1 MAIMNEASPV
11 LSCPVLS
18 CPAVGEV
25 EVELRWWGQKQLP
38 LAAAKPVWCGSTQ
51 TPVTLSGLLLAG
63 QQPGGTHLCSSSSR
77 RLRVNPTPPRLCTI
91 DLHLPSPPLPRL
103 QTQTLSP
110 TDMSDVQSRS
120 AAPRGRSSAR
130 GGRGGYS
137 SRGPRTHKQVNGSH
151 KSASSIDASTEEGEL
166 GQMKQQYAT
175 QLATIKETFPDWT
188 DLDLL
193 LALQES
199 DGDLNVASEK
209 ILEGQVSQ
217 FAEVPKKNDRS
228 RSKVKET
235 APSHTDSAAAT
246 SGATRGRGRFEGT
259 RGGRGRGT
267 ERGRGGFR
275 GGRGGA
281 HAANGARAGG
291 AVSVPTTESDAW
303 DNKQLDTSTAGAW
316 DTPAQADSG
325 NGENNWDKTGTTE
338 ATPAPASDAV
348 KSSIITE
355 APKKTWASMFAKP
368 KPAPAPPKPAAAAP
382 PPEPAPPAPPA
393 DVETNKQIEAAVQS
407 EELPIPPTADEA
419 PASEPQAA
427 APEPPK
433 AVPEVQEATPA
444 QLAPSKDELT
454 EENLE
459 NLPNAAEPPPTGTAA
474 STIASGASTI
484 GVATPLPVSQR
495 TTPAARP
502 GLGGFATTAQ
512 KATAATPRTG
522 SYQRKVMEQQEAVVM
537 PGNHAVDRAAVQFGS
552 MGLNGDASLDVDE
565 DREEAETRAQPPQH
579 SPTQQPKASLPPAPR
594 PPVHNEPQV
603 QESVPTP
610 KPAPGLPPVAQHQP
624 IPQQQSPAITNQT
637 AQQFNQ
643 FGRFGQNIPTEP
655 AAQKPYD
662 PFAAP
667 VSQPTQ
673 FDSFP
678 SHSQG
683 LQHSQAPSTLG
694 GFSTAPNDYSS
705 YYTSENQR
713 NAYQN
718 YYGSAYGQQAGAAQQ
733 DVDSQPKPAAF
744 GQTAESAFP
753 TTQPQQVGTFP
764 SKRTWVYEPTRVAPR
779 RHLPSEESR
788 DGPWS
793 RGGHANSGRRRPRPS
808 LRPLSSITNLV
819 PSNTTQQTQTRYGD
833 AQNSGQNTPAPSIA
847 AQHHPAAQ
855 SQHMHQ
861 PHGQAGHG
869 AFPYGNPYYSSP
881 YYSAYINQYSGGY
894 GQQGY
899 GAPFG
904 KGMYGQPHHGY
915 GMSPQTTYDAHASS
929 PANVGGFGA
938 STMHGRESALG
949 GGLGDYRAS
958 STQPTQ
964 TQQHTASSGV
974 FGGMPDVFG
983 RSQGMFPGQAQPY
996 GQQATASQGAN
1007 EDSLKPFGD
1016 KSGSGPSP
1024 SALGQPGR
1032 PGSATNSVGQ
1042 SAQSGLPPPQSHQG
1056 FGYPGSGYG
1065 LGGLGGH
1072 QAGQS
1077 HGGGYG
1083 GYGAGFGSYGNYG
1096 RGGGWGGNYGGH

>member
-1 MAIMNEASPV
+1 
-11 LSCPVLS
+11 
-18 CPAVGEV
+18 
-25 EVELRWWGQKQLP
+25 
-38 LAAAKPVWCGSTQ
+38 
-51 TPVTLSGLLLAG
+51 
-63 QQPGGTHLCSSSSR
+63 
-77 RLRVNPTPPRLCTI
+77 
-91 DLHLPSPPLPRL
+91 
-103 QTQTLSP
+103 
-110 TDMSDVQSRS
+110 MSDVQSRS

-753 TTQPQQVGTFP
+753 TTQPQQ
-764 SKRTWVYEPTRVAPR
+764 
-779 RHLPSEESR
+779 
-788 DGPWS
+788 
-793 RGGHANSGRRRPRPS
+793 
-808 LRPLSSITNLV
+808 
-819 PSNTTQQTQTRYGD
+819 TQTRYGD

>member
-1 MAIMNEASPV
+1 
-11 LSCPVLS
+11 
-18 CPAVGEV
+18 
-25 EVELRWWGQKQLP
+25 
-38 LAAAKPVWCGSTQ
+38 
-51 TPVTLSGLLLAG
+51 
-63 QQPGGTHLCSSSSR
+63 
-77 RLRVNPTPPRLCTI
+77 
-91 DLHLPSPPLPRL
+91 
-103 QTQTLSP
+103 
-110 TDMSDVQSRS
+110 MSDVQSRS
-120 AAPRGRSSAR
+120 VATRGRSSAR

-151 KSASSIDASTEEGEL
+151 KSASSLDASTEEGEL
-166 GQMKQQYAT
+166 GEMKQQYAT

-199 DGDLNVASEK
+199 DGDLNLASEK

-228 RSKVKET
+228 RSKIKET
-235 APSHTDSAAAT
+235 APSNTDSAAAT

-291 AVSVPTTESDAW
+291 AVSVPTVESDAW
-303 DNKQLDTSTAGAW
+303 DNKQLDTSAAGAW
-316 DTPAQADSG
+316 DTPAQADSS
-325 NGENNWDKTGTTE
+325 NAENHWDKTATTE

-348 KSSIITE
+348 KSSIISE

-368 KPAPAPPKPAAAAP
+368 KPAPAPPKPAAAAAP

-393 DVETNKQIEAAVQS
+393 DAETNKNIEAAVQS

-419 PASEPQAA
+419 PVSEPQAA

-444 QLAPSKDELT
+444 HLAPSTDELT

-459 NLPNAAEPPPTGTAA
+459 NLPNAAEPAPTGTAA

-495 TTPAARP
+495 TTPATRP
-502 GLGGFATTAQ
+502 VLGGFATTAQ
-512 KATAATPRTG
+512 KATAVTPRTG

-603 QESVPTP
+603 QPHVQESIPTP
-610 KPAPGLPPVAQHQP
+610 KPAPGLPPVAQHQQM
-624 IPQQQSPAITNQT
+624 PQQQSPAITNQS

-655 AAQKPYD
+655 AAQKAYD
-662 PFAAP
+662 PFGAP

-705 YYTSENQR
+705 YYGTSENQR

-718 YYGSAYGQQAGAAQQ
+718 YYGSAYGQQAGGAQQ
-733 DVDSQPKPAAF
+733 DADAQPKPAAF

-753 TTQPQQVGTFP
+753 TTQP
-764 SKRTWVYEPTRVAPR
+764 
-779 RHLPSEESR
+779 
-788 DGPWS
+788 
-793 RGGHANSGRRRPRPS
+793 
-808 LRPLSSITNLV
+808 
-819 PSNTTQQTQTRYGD
+819 QQTQTRYGD

-855 SQHMHQ
+855 AQHMHQ
-861 PHGQAGHG
+861 QPHGQTGHG
-869 AFPYGNPYYSSP
+869 AFPYGSHPYYSSP
-881 YYSAYINQYSGGY
+881 YYSAYMNQYGGAY

-929 PANVGGFGA
+929 PANVGGFGG
-938 STMHGRESALG
+938 SSMHGRESALG

-964 TQQHTASSGV
+964 TQQHTASSGA

-996 GQQATASQGAN
+996 GQQATASQAAN

-1016 KSGSGPSP
+1016 KTASGPSP

-1042 SAQSGLPPPQSHQG
+1042 TAQSGLPPPQSHQA

-1083 GYGAGFGSYGNYG
+1083 AYGAGFGSYGGGNYGG
-1096 RGGGWGGNYGGH
+1096 RGGGWGNSYGGH

>member
-1 MAIMNEASPV
+1 
-11 LSCPVLS
+11 
-18 CPAVGEV
+18 
-25 EVELRWWGQKQLP
+25 
-38 LAAAKPVWCGSTQ
+38 
-51 TPVTLSGLLLAG
+51 
-63 QQPGGTHLCSSSSR
+63 
-77 RLRVNPTPPRLCTI
+77 
-91 DLHLPSPPLPRL
+91 
-103 QTQTLSP
+103 
-110 TDMSDVQSRS
+110 MSDTQSRP

-151 KSASSIDASTEEGEL
+151 KSATSTDASAEEGEL
-166 GQMKQQYAT
+166 GQMKQEYAN

-228 RSKVKET
+228 RSKVKEN
-235 APSHTDSAAAT
+235 APSNTDSAAMT

-281 HAANGARAGG
+281 HAANGARSGG
-291 AVSVPTTESDAW
+291 PVSVPTAESNAW
-303 DNKQLDTSTAGAW
+303 DNTQLDTSSAGAW
-316 DTPAQADSG
+316 DTVAQPDTGSG
-325 NGENNWDKTGTTE
+325 DNTWDKAGTSE
-338 ATPAPASDAV
+338 AAPAPAPEAV
-348 KSSIITE
+348 KSSIIAE

-368 KPAPAPPKPAAAAP
+368 KPAPAPPKPAVAAP
-382 PPEPAPPAPPA
+382 PPEPAAPAAPVEP
-393 DVETNKQIEAAVQS
+393 ETNKQAEAVQS
-407 EELPIPPTADEA
+407 EELPIPPVADEV

-433 AVPEVQEATPA
+433 TVPEVQEATPA
-444 QLAPSKDELT
+444 QLAPSTDELT

-459 NLPNAAEPPPTGTAA
+459 NLPNVAEPAPTGTAA
-474 STIASGASTI
+474 STVASGSTI
-484 GVATPLPVSQR
+484 GVATPLPASQR
-495 TTPAARP
+495 TTPATRP
-502 GLGGFATTAQ
+502 VLGGFATTAH

-522 SYQRKVMEQQEAVVM
+522 SYQRKVLEQQEAVVM

-594 PPVHNEPQV
+594 PPVQNEPQV

-624 IPQQQSPAITNQT
+624 IAPQQQSPAIPNQQT
-637 AQQFNQ
+637 QPYNQ

-718 YYGSAYGQQAGAAQQ
+718 YYGSFGQQAGGNQQ
-733 DVDSQPKPAAF
+733 DADAQQPKPAAF
-744 GQTAESAFP
+744 GQAADSAFP
-753 TTQPQQVGTFP
+753 TTQPQQ
-764 SKRTWVYEPTRVAPR
+764 
-779 RHLPSEESR
+779 
-788 DGPWS
+788 
-793 RGGHANSGRRRPRPS
+793 
-808 LRPLSSITNLV
+808 
-819 PSNTTQQTQTRYGD
+819 TQNRYGD

-861 PHGQAGHG
+861 PHGQTGHG
-869 AFPYGNPYYSSP
+869 AFPYANHPYYSSP
-881 YYSAYINQYSGGY
+881 YYSAYMNQYGGAY

-938 STMHGRESALG
+938 SSMHGRESALG

-958 STQPTQ
+958 SSQPTQ
-964 TQQHTASSGV
+964 TQQHTASSGA
-974 FGGMPDVFG
+974 FGAMPDVFG
-983 RSQGMFPGQAQPY
+983 RSQGMFPGQTQPY
-996 GQQATASQGAN
+996 GQQQTASQAAN

-1016 KSGSGPSP
+1016 KAPSGPSP

-1042 SAQSGLPPPQSHQG
+1042 GAQSGLPPPQSHQG

-1083 GYGAGFGSYGNYG
+1083 GYGAGFGGSYGNYG
-1096 RGGGWGGNYGGH
+1096 RGGGWGGNYGH